1 MNLTQKQLNL
11 FNTSSYESEFEQI
24 VLRFGSFV
32 SISKKQKFNFLTL
45 LKLILEDKKTQK
57 LLTEMLNESN
67 LQYIIKLYLNNTP
80 NIYKKIFRSKF
91 NKKNKSGN

>member
-1 MNLTQKQLNL
+1 MKPFINK
-11 FNTSSYESEFEQI
+11 FKISSFEEEFEQI
-24 VLRFGSFV
+24 ILKFGSFV

-45 LKLILEDKKTQK
+45 LKLIIEDKKTQK
-57 LLTEMLNESN
+57 LLCEILGENN

-91 NKKNKSGN
+91 NKKKTECL